1 MVNSEVERLER
12 VLLWWPPDSLRQ
24 IEDAGAWLMR
34 RVPDLELM
42 RQQCLA
48 LKATYES
55 LGVEVV
61 LVRREA
67 PPNAVF
73 ARDAFTMSP
82 QGAWM
87 AHMAYPQR
95 RPEQPHVAEVL
106 HDLGV
111 PRRGPPRGT
120 FEGADALWVTP
131 QDVLVGVGNRTTALE
146 ELSAWAPR
154 VHPIPVPDGVQHL
167 LGVIT
172 FFDRKRAMV
181 RTRRVPTD
189 TLVKLG
195 VDIVAVDET
204 DEVLNGR
211 GMNFVAVAPS
221 VVVIPANCPDL
232 EGRLRKH
239 GVEAHAVE
247 VSEYLAADGGVACAT
262 GILARRMI

>member
-24 IEDAGAWLMR
+24 VEDPSAWLMR

-95 RPEQPHVAEVL
+95 RPEQAHVAAALGE
-106 HDLGV
+106 LGV
-111 PRRGPPRGT
+111 PRRGPPEGT
-120 FEGADALWVTP
+120 FEGADALWATP
-131 QDVLVGVGNRTTALE
+131 QDVLVGVHNRTTALD
-146 ELSAWAPR
+146 ELGAWAPR

-189 TLVKLG
+189 TLVELG
-195 VDIVAVDET
+195 IDVVSVDET
-204 DEVLNGR
+204 DEVLNRR
-211 GMNFVAVAPS
+211 GMNFVAVAPKI
-221 VVVIPANCPDL
+221 VVMPANCPAL
-232 EGRLRKH
+232 EARLQKH
-239 GVEAHAVE
+239 GVKTHSVE

>member
-1 MVNSEVERLER
+1 MVNSEVARLER
-12 VLLWWPPDSLRQ
+12 VMLWWPPDSLRQ
-24 IEDAGAWLMR
+24 VEDAGAWLMR

-106 HDLGV
+106 DDLGV

-172 FFDRKRAMV
+172 FFDRMRAMV

-195 VDIVAVDET
+195 VDIVPVDET
-204 DEVLNGR
+204 DEVLNRR

-221 VVVIPANCPDL
+221 VVVIPSNCSDL
-232 EGRLRKH
+232 EGRLQKH
-239 GVEAHAVE
+239 GVETHAVE